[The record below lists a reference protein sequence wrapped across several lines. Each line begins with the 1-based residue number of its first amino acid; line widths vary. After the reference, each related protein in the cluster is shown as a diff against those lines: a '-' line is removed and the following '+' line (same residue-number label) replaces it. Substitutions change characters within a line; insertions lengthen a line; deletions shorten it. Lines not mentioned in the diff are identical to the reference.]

1 MGEVQLWQADGLGT
15 NKETLEK
22 VLRIF
27 RSDGVQGIESQQA
40 LNGYIEKLSN
50 DSLQNMY
57 EIDEDRQAGT
67 VQKHTGKWS
76 ASMRNARKS

>member
-15 NKETLEK
+15 DKETLEK

-40 LNGYIEKLSN
+40 
-50 DSLQNMY
+50 
-57 EIDEDRQAGT
+57 
-67 VQKHTGKWS
+67 
-76 ASMRNARKS
+76 